1 MRNLLEIRAKLSS
14 FLCLHPWV
22 GRTMEKV
29 QNKKDQNFQQVS
41 IVMPVYNERNTIETI
56 VERVQSLDIPKE
68 LIIIDDGSTDGTR
81 EWLN

>member
-1 MRNLLEIRAKLSS
+1 
-14 FLCLHPWV
+14 
-22 GRTMEKV
+22 MEKV